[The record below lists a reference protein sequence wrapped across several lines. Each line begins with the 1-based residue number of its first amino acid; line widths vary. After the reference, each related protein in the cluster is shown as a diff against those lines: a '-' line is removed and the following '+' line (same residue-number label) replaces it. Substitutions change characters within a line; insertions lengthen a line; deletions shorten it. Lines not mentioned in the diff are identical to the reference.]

1 MVSWP
6 LKKLY
11 PFLRI
16 HVKIM
21 HIALCD
27 AFLELLPLVVIM
39 ASITLC
45 VTGIDVI
52 FDNNNWLLVNSFK
65 QVHSLLTQ
73 LFPWFICMSVASHFA
88 VSHSVRAPQAII
100 AATVTFII
108 VQLSSSQ
115 GLSAETNV
123 WSAQYGINVI
133 LSPLTVIIF
142 LRLILTPLGLDE
154 RTVSIDSYTLSTIKA
169 IVPIILAVGF
179 ASCVLVFINTISQ
192 PFVAWLN
199 SSLAQAPDIIKG
211 VIRTLSI
218 HLLWLTGLH
227 GPNYYDFVFG
237 SPFLTNTYIS
247 GISHEQF
254 FNLFVILG
262 GSGSCLSLLIA
273 LFFLQRDPQTK
284 HLTRIAL
291 PMVIFNINEVLIFGL
306 PIIFNR
312 ILWLPFI
319 LVPLINFCLG
329 TMALNYGS
337 FMLNA
342 ENVHWATPALLN
354 MYWASGGNWILVLL
368 QMALIGIGVAVYWPF
383 VDRLMHINSAPQ
395 TMARIHGNFDI
406 VEQLLYRERLGFWK
420 KRGEYWDYRYQVF
433 DAIRTI
439 ENNQLMLMYQP
450 IVCVASGRC
459 LGFEALLRIKTKAGI
474 ILPPTFMDTFEESGL
489 APTIDWWVAQTVK
502 NTLKEQTGAV
512 PYVSIN
518 VNPQTLAYSSATRHL
533 AATFKGLSVRFEVI
547 ERALFDI
554 KECQENVAL
563 LRDSGIKI
571 SIDDFG
577 VGYANLSQLANGVA
591 DVVKIDRTLVT
602 QLDTQQGQT
611 LFDQVCTMCKTLE
624 LKIIAEGVES
634 QTQYDYVVQAGVDM
648 VQGFYFSKALS
659 WDDAMTYYHAREP
672 VADPAK

>member
-1 MVSWP
+1 MDISS
-6 LKKLY
+6 LTKLY

-45 VTGIDVI
+45 ATGVEAI
-52 FDNNNWLLVNSFK
+52 FETQNWGWVASLKQIHGLLW
-65 QVHSLLTQ
+65 Q

-88 VSHSVRAPQAII
+88 FCHSIRAPLAII
-100 AATVTFII
+100 AATVTFIV
-108 VQLSSSQ
+108 VQLSTTQ
-115 GLSAETNV
+115 GLSSETNA

-133 LSPLTVIIF
+133 LSPLVVIII
-142 LRLILTPLGLDE
+142 LRLVLTPVGLDE
-154 RTVSIDSYTLSTIKA
+154 RTISIDSYTLTTIKA
-169 IVPIILAVGF
+169 IVPMIISVALASGI
-179 ASCVLVFINTISQ
+179 LVIFSVICEPLIAWINH
-192 PFVAWLN
+192 
-199 SSLAQAPDIIKG
+199 SLSHAPDTLNN
-211 VIRTLSI
+211 VVRTLSI

-227 GPNYYDFVFG
+227 GPNYYDFIFG
-237 SPFLTNTYIS
+237 SQFLTNTYIS
-247 GISHEQF
+247 GLTHEQF
-254 FNLFVILG
+254 FNIFVIYG
-262 GSGSCLSLLIA
+262 GSGSGLSLLIA
-273 LFFLQRDPQTK
+273 LFFLQRDEQTK
-284 HLTRIAL
+284 KLARMAL

-319 LVPLINFCLG
+319 LVPSINF
-329 TMALNYGS
+329 ALATVALDYGN
-337 FMLNA
+337 FTLNA
-342 ENVHWATPALLN
+342 ELVHWTTPALLN
-354 MYWASGGNWILVLL
+354 IYWASGGNWILVLL
-368 QMALIGIGVAVYWPF
+368 QVALISIGVAVYWPF
-383 VDRLMHINSAPQ
+383 VDRLMRINNAPQ
-395 TMARIHGNFDI
+395 TMARIHGNFNI

-420 KRGEYWDYRYQVF
+420 KRGEYWNYRYQVF

-439 ENNQLMLMYQP
+439 EKNQLILMYQP
-450 IVCVASGRC
+450 IVCVVSGRC
-459 LGFEALLRIKTKAGI
+459 LGLESLLRIKTKDGI

-502 NTLKEQTGAV
+502 NTLKEHMGPV

-533 AATFKGLSVRFEVI
+533 ADTFKGLSVRFEVI

-554 KECQENVAL
+554 KECQENVAR

-624 LKIIAEGVES
+624 LKIIAEGVET
-634 QTQYDYVVQAGVDM
+634 QTQYDYVVKSGVDM
-648 VQGFYFSKALS
+648 VQGFYFSKALA
-659 WDDAMTYYHAREP
+659 WHDAIAFYQAREQATDAP
-672 VADPAK
+672 N